1 MKHWSCSIPSK
12 PLGNNILRK
21 DERFGEIVRLRI
33 CASYKRPHATTS
45 KNSWSQHISINYVWN
60 TIGIAQNNY
69 KAVSLY
75 SKRLYKAACKIK
87 KQYSDILYH
96 FCELHLVNPHSLKQ
110 ITHGHLNVTTTIA
123 NRCYRP
129 GPNKYFISTTRVT
142 FSTKLLHPDPI
153 ESVARLRQ
161 QLLKC
166 GPKASLSGEC
176 HRTVI

>member
-1 MKHWSCSIPSK
+1 MLVH
-12 PLGNNILRK
+12 
-21 DERFGEIVRLRI
+21 EIWL
-33 CASYKRPHATTS
+33 SF
-45 KNSWSQHISINYVWN
+45 
-60 TIGIAQNNY
+60 
-69 KAVSLY
+69 
-75 SKRLYKAACKIK
+75 
-87 KQYSDILYH
+87 ILYH
-96 FCELHLVNPHSLKQ
+96 LKESLELKCAILPFELAPNKKYSELHLVNPHSLKQ

-161 QLLKC
+161 QHLKC